1 MKRADEDEIRETE
14 KRIKETERN
23 MDRIK
28 GSLFGGAVGDALGYA
43 VEFLGEEQIQE
54 LFGKGGIQE
63 YQLDSTSGKALISD
77 DTQMSL
83 FTANGIL
90 IGETRGHMRGIQG
103 PPRSYVA
110 IAYQDWLK
118 TQEGAYF
125 GTSKSGQDSSDTW
138 LMDIPELYSQRA
150 PGRTCISELVK
161 LQDNN
166 YCSSD
171 YIHEKRNNSKGC
183 GGVMRVAPLGLHYAN
198 IDLGILDMEGAQ
210 LAAITHTHPLGYMPA
225 AVLVHIVS
233 RAVYAPEMPLAEIV
247 AEARDTATDIF
258 KDEDYI
264 NDLTDLVNLAIDL
277 SENEDSDI
285 NNIHMLGE
293 GWTAEETLAIAI
305 YCSLKY
311 QNDFSAGIIASVNH
325 RGDSDSTGAVTGNIL
340 GAVNGYSSIEEK
352 WKTDLELADIII
364 EMAEDLCHGCQMS
377 EYGRYR
383 DIRWIKKYI
392 EGVYPEK
399 C

>member
-1 MKRADEDEIRETE
+1 MKRTDEDEIR
-14 KRIKETERN
+14 ETERN

-63 YQLDSTSGKALISD
+63 YLLDPTSGKALISD

-90 IGETRGHMRGIQG
+90 VGETRGRMRGIQG
-103 PPRSYVA
+103 PLRSYVA

-125 GTSKSGQDSSDTW
+125 GTSKRGQNSRSATW

-171 YIHEKRNNSKGC
+171 YVSEKRNNSKGC
-183 GGVMRVAPLGLHYAN
+183 GGVMRVAPLGLHYNN
-198 IDLGILDMEGAQ
+198 IDLNTLDMEGAQ
-210 LAAITHTHPLGYMPA
+210 LAAITHSHPLGYMPA
-225 AVLVHIVS
+225 AILVHIVN

-264 NDLTDLVNLAIDL
+264 NDLDDLVNLAIDL

-340 GAVNGYSSIEEK
+340 GAVNGYSAIDEK

-392 EGVYPEK
+392 EGVYPK
-399 C
+399 KV